1 MTQFTFA
8 NNVNTTLAA
17 AVTSSSTTLTLASS
31 NHLPSSIPSGSYLA
45 LTLND
50 AATRSVFEIVYATSV
65 SGSTV
70 TVIRGQE
77 GTAAQNW
84 QVGDYI
90 YASNTAGILSSFAP
104 VEGSANNPFAV
115 APASSSAPQNAPQF
129 GQMFDL
135 QSPSASGSI
144 TLSALRT
151 IVIPTATS
159 SITLTMQPGTVAG
172 QWCEIIDTLGSPNSL
187 TVQSNV
193 SSGNPVLAMPDSS
206 NIYSFIMSTYGSSL
220 ILIWDGSNWH
230 VQTIGR
236 TVVQTTN
243 ASNQAPPLS
252 EIQANF
258 AALNGNANETF
269 AVAATNASNQ
279 APPLSQ
285 IQAQF
290 AAINGNGNED
300 FYASALYTPSV
311 QGYGIFNESDNSA
324 LVCNPGA
331 TASVNYANNAYVPHE
346 CAPATNTSEAV
357 TLGQFTSSFSSG
369 PGPVITDRP
378 DGKIEQWFIFSATS
392 AGGVQNFTV
401 TLPEAFPTG
410 GYMATLCFYN
420 STLEPA
426 TLGWISLSAT
436 EFTFQLA
443 STTSGGFAVA
453 IHVIGH

>member
-1 MTQFTFA
+1 MPQFTFA

-17 AVTSSSTTLTLASS
+17 AATSSSSTLTLASS

-77 GTAAQNW
+77 GTTAQNW

-159 SITLTMQPGTVAG
+159 AITLTMQPGTLAG
-172 QWCEIIDTLGSPNSL
+172 QWCEIVGTSYGV

-193 SSGNPVLAMPDSS
+193 VSGNPVFTLPDGT
-206 NIYSFIMSTYGSSL
+206 NVYSFVLSTYGASL
-220 ILIWDGSNWH
+220 VLIWDGQNWR
-230 VQTIGR
+230 VQTIGQ
-236 TVVQTTN
+236 TVVAEATAT
-243 ASNQAPPLS
+243 NQAPPLWQ
-252 EIQANF
+252 IQADF

-269 AVAATNASNQ
+269 AVAATTASNQ
-279 APPLSQ
+279 APPLSE

-290 AAINGNGNED
+290 AALNGNANENFSASN
-300 FYASALYTPSV
+300 FY
-311 QGYGIFNESDNSA
+311 GYGLFDDGNNSA
-324 LVCNPGA
+324 LVCNSGA
-331 TASVNYANNAYVPHE
+331 TGSVNYENNAYVPHE
-346 CAPATNTSEAV
+346 CAPASNTSEAV
-357 TLGQFTSSFSSG
+357 TLGQFTNSLSG
-369 PGPVITDRP
+369 TSDTSIIQRP
-378 DGKIEQWFIFSATS
+378 DGVIEQWFQTNVTTGGSGLYSFSI
-392 AGGVQNFTV
+392 NF
-401 TLPEAFPTG
+401 PESFPTDCTG
-410 GYMATLCFYN
+410 AIVGFRNSAPVPGSCGWSGASNTAITIIVNTDAAQTLN
-420 STLEPA
+420 
-426 TLGWISLSAT
+426 ISIA
-436 EFTFQLA
+436 
-443 STTSGGFAVA
+443 A
-453 IHVIGH
+453 IGI